1 MAPPMASA
9 LCYVHERNA
18 ITPNNNHTAGMDVNY
33 DLLRDLMK
41 QLERYY
47 IDDDVRQK
55 QMA

>member
-55 QMA
+55 